1 MTLQEEFEHFLETYQ
16 KKFMKVNKRAAEV
29 EDVFRQMCRI
39 IGSRVDKAEARVNA
53 LAERVEGE
61 RGNKDAVELMN
72 VRVGE
77 VEKKLSKIKILR
89 RTGVVPPPA
98 EGE

>member
-1 MTLQEEFEHFLETYQ
+1 M
-16 KKFMKVNKRAAEV
+16 NKRAAEV

-39 IGSRVDKAEARVNA
+39 IGSRVDKLEAKLDA

-61 RGNKDAVELMN
+61 RGNKDAVE
-72 VRVGE
+72 E
-77 VEKKLSKIKILR
+77 VKARLAETEKKLSHIKILR

-98 EGE
+98 EAPQEVSQ